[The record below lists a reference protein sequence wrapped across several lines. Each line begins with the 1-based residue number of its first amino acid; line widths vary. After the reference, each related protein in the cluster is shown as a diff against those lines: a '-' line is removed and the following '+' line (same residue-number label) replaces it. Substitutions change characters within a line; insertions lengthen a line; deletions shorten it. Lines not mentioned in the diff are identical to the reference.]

1 MSETKKLPDSLARKV
16 NNHAKQM
23 NKSARRKQLQA
34 ANKKAKRGGKEKR
47 VRQKQWQT
55 TNLDITNLDDPNLW
69 AEFDELEEQGY
80 AGNERMMPVGEQERK
95 RTLEKTLF
103 HQRQPSADGTD
114 NENDNDNA
122 YDDALLQETV
132 AGRVVEVSSNLCR
145 VATAT
150 GMGTGTLLCTI
161 RQSQRE
167 VETGFTNV
175 VAVGD
180 EVRVLELD
188 AENGVVEQVLP
199 RRTVLARPDVF
210 YSHLRQILVANADQL
225 LIIAAWRE
233 PAIWFELIDRYLIA
247 AERAQLPAVLCV
259 NKIDLAVDREESAA
273 ALQPY
278 RDLNI
283 PVLLTSAA
291 SGEGIPALREL
302 LAGRVSVLAGLSG
315 VGKSSLLSVAE
326 PGLDLRV
333 AAVSDRKHEGRH
345 TTTQSS
351 WHPLAAGGA
360 VVDTPGIR
368 DFGLAGLHKTELAS
382 YFPEI
387 AAKVTSCR
395 FRNCT
400 HINEADC
407 AVIAAVHRGEIAES
421 RYHSYECIY
430 PTLA

>member
-1 MSETKKLPDSLARKV
+1 MSETKKLSDALARKV
-16 NNHAKQM
+16 NNHTKQM
-23 NKSARRKQLQA
+23 NKSVRRKQLQA

-55 TNLDITNLDDPNLW
+55 TNLDITNLDDPDLW

-80 AGNERMMPVGEQERK
+80 AGNERIMPVGEQERK

-103 HQRQPSADGTD
+103 RKREAGKA
-114 NENDNDNA
+114 ENDADREN
-122 YDDALLQETV
+122 DDALLEETV

-145 VATAT
+145 VATEAGMGT
-150 GMGTGTLLCTI
+150 GTGTGTLLCTI
-161 RQSQRE
+161 RQSLRE
-167 VETGFTNV
+167 LETGFTNV

-210 YSHLRQILVANADQL
+210 YGHLRQILVANADQL

-259 NKIDLAVDREESAA
+259 NKIDLAVDRAECAA

-278 RDLNI
+278 HDLNI
-283 PVLLTSAA
+283 PVLLTSAE
-291 SGEGIPALREL
+291 SGEGLPALREL
-302 LAGRVSVLAGLSG
+302 LAGQVSVLAGLSG

-326 PGLDLRV
+326 PGLNLRV
-333 AAVSDRKHEGRH
+333 AEVSDRKHEGRH

-368 DFGLAGLHKTELAS
+368 DFGLAGLYKSELAGF
-382 YFPEI
+382 FPEI
-387 AAKVTSCR
+387 AAKTTTCR

-400 HINEADC
+400 HINEAGC
-407 AVIAAVHRGEIAES
+407 GVVAAVRRGEIAES

>member
-1 MSETKKLPDSLARKV
+1 MSETKKLSDSLARKV
-16 NNHAKQM
+16 NNHTKQM
-23 NKSARRKQLQA
+23 NKSVRRKELQA

-55 TNLDITNLDDPNLW
+55 TNLDITNLDDPARW
-69 AEFDELEEQGY
+69 AEIDELDEQGF
-80 AGNERMMPVGEQERK
+80 AGSERIMPVGEQERK

-103 HQRQPSADGTD
+103 RQRQPSGERNDADGA
-114 NENDNDNA
+114 NDE
-122 YDDALLQETV
+122 ALLQVTV

-145 VATAT
+145 VVTAA
-150 GMGTGTLLCTI
+150 GTLLCTI
-161 RQSQRE
+161 RQSLRE
-167 VETGFTNV
+167 LETGFTNV

-247 AERAQLPAVLCV
+247 AERTHLPAVLCV
-259 NKIDLAVDREESAA
+259 NKIDLAVDRDECAA
-273 ALQPY
+273 VLQPY
-278 RDLNI
+278 HDLNI
-283 PVLLTSAA
+283 PVLLTSAE

-302 LAGRVSVLAGLSG
+302 LAGQVSVLAGLSG
-315 VGKSSLLSVAE
+315 VGKSSLLSAAE
-326 PGLDLRV
+326 PGLNLRV
-333 AAVSDRKHEGRH
+333 AEVSDRKHEGRH

-368 DFGLAGLHKTELAS
+368 DFGLAGLYKSELADL
-382 YFPEI
+382 FPEI
-387 AAKVTSCR
+387 AAKTTTCR

-400 HINEADC
+400 HINEAGC
-407 AVIAAVHRGEIAES
+407 GVVAAVRRGEIAES
-421 RYHSYECIY
+421 RYHSYEQIY